1 MVNTIQSNMEKR
13 LFSCGGFID
22 LKKAFNTVDHAILI
36 DKLNH
41 YGLRE
46 IINDWFSSY
55 LQDRTQ
61 TTQVGPHISERTL
74 TTCGVP
80 QGSLLGPLLF
90 LLFINDIHTCSKK

>member
-41 YGLRE
+41 YGLR
-46 IINDWFSSY
+46 
-55 LQDRTQ
+55 
-61 TTQVGPHISERTL
+61 
-74 TTCGVP
+74 
-80 QGSLLGPLLF
+80 
-90 LLFINDIHTCSKK
+90 